1 MSVKIARK
9 PSSDPVQEKLRQD
22 KANWNKEM
30 SLFLND
36 VIHLKKLMNGWPSKF
51 YKERSR
57 IVEPI
62 PADPSTIIGSL
73 ANDFQE
79 LSQRGN
85 GIVQEQLDYSK
96 NRKPKQPKAPLPE
109 GAPPASPTASPA
121 PAAPGSPDLSKQL
134 AAWEQKYDLVSEGS
148 NPLSRFLTRR
158 ITRTRGI
165 SEKFRVNRMRL
176 DMLSSCAKARKALS
190 KLQVQIVKGNKQSI
204 LDSQKTMQHVWNE
217 WAIVARS
224 FNNYKSKMGTQLP
237 DKSVE
242 LPTDEAMSPDKE
254 VLPNQAPQDKEEILS
269 EPPKAVVPVAP
280 IAAPVVPAQ
289 PIVPKLPETLPLKE
303 DELPKVAAME
313 VVAQAFLQKWLG
325 KKRHQFFS
333 GSSSSYRLEIFEIA
347 KNIRVK
353 LNEIMNLLEKGLDVG
368 QLDPLISDVN
378 RQMSSVRM
386 LMRSLHLSEKPDA
399 SAGSFF

>member
-62 PADPSTIIGSL
+62 PADPTTIIGSL
-73 ANDFQE
+73 TNDFQE

-85 GIVQEQLDYSK
+85 SIVQEQLNYSK
-96 NRKPKQPKAPLPE
+96 NRKPKQPKAPE
-109 GAPPASPTASPA
+109 GVVPTTTPPASTTPPVV
-121 PAAPGSPDLSKQL
+121 PDLGKQL

-148 NPLSRFLTRR
+148 NPVSRFLTRR
-158 ITRTRGI
+158 ITRTRGT
-165 SEKFRVNRMRL
+165 SEKFRINRMRL
-176 DMLSSCAKARKALS
+176 DMLESCAKARKALS

-224 FNNYKSKMGTQLP
+224 FNNYKSKVGQLP

-242 LPTDEAMSPDKE
+242 LPTDEAMSPEKE
-254 VLPNQAPQDKEEILS
+254 VLPNQAPQEKDETLS
-269 EPPKAVVPVAP
+269 EAPKVVPPVP
-280 IAAPVVPAQ
+280 IPPVVPASAA
-289 PIVPKLPETLPLKE
+289 LPMAPNIPPTDA
-303 DELPKVAAME
+303 DELPKIAAME

-353 LNEIMNLLEKGLDVG
+353 LNEIMNLLEKGLDIG
-368 QLDPLISDVN
+368 QLDPLVSDVN
-378 RQMSSVRM
+378 RQISSVRM

-399 SAGSFF
+399 SGGSIF